1 MGKGYG
7 FIEREDGGDIFW
19 KSQDLEGHLNA
30 GIGRSLQ
37 L

>member
-1 MGKGYG
+1 MEKGYG

-19 KSQDLEGHLNA
+19 KSQDLGGHLNA